1 MHTLM
6 ELTSMTAF
14 VLLFSH
20 QLSEN
25 LQEFAISSLRAGR
38 WKKVSLGDGARCD
51 RWKESAHDNMY
62 NHLT

>member
-1 MHTLM
+1 
-6 ELTSMTAF
+6 MTAF

-51 RWKESAHDNMY
+51 RDGKSQHM
-62 NHLT
+62 TICITI